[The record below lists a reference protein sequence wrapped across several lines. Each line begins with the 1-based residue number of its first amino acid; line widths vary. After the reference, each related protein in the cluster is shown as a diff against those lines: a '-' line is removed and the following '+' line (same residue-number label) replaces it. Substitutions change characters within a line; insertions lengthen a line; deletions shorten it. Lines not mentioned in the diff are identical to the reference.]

1 MDEAEAIQRAI
12 EGDEAAQRVLYEA
25 HRAALYRLAYL
36 LLDNTQ
42 DAEEVVQDTFVYA
55 LSRLVHYDP
64 ARRSLGGW
72 LRMILVSR
80 CRNCWRRRPREAVS
94 LEELEDAGYA
104 PAGQLSEEPARRL
117 EALDARRAMWHAL
130 RQVSRGAR
138 EALILRY
145 YSDLPYAEIGAVLGC
160 SAEAARARV
169 AHGKAQLRRLL
180 TGASEGAAAWRL
192 LSEDIEG

>member
-72 LRMILVSR
+72 R
-80 CRNCWRRRPREAVS
+80 CGSGVGRARGGWRCGGVIGR
-94 LEELEDAGYA
+94 
-104 PAGQLSEEPARRL
+104 ARGF
-117 EALDARRAMWHAL
+117 AA
-130 RQVSRGAR
+130 AR
-138 EALILRY
+138 EATGGKVVL
-145 YSDLPYAEIGAVLGC
+145 DWTEI
-160 SAEAARARV
+160 
-169 AHGKAQLRRLL
+169 
-180 TGASEGAAAWRL
+180 
-192 LSEDIEG
+192 